1 MDQITDLAAGIGEWL
16 SVPVPLA
23 GAAIMGVLVGW
34 LCWRTR
40 SAHPVLVRVW
50 RLLMGGAAMADREI
64 GALVEARD
72 RLLKFRFLFVTR
84 VRTLAQAR
92 RLGRWSVAH
101 DEDLAD
107 VNACGPLFDH
117 EQCRIAEDK
126 LPSPGLQLVRT
137 VLVACA
143 IFALMLLLA
152 GCATDRALLQF
163 RASKVW
169 FTLGPDTARAL
180 SGGTRVTAAHC
191 TAGAPAALGPFTAD
205 EMQSL
210 CDAFARPGTAALVRD
225 AVTQQRIV
233 FGPLAL
239 VALCALVA
247 LLASLRA
254 GEAARAMQ
262 RRLERRRAGTAS
274 VGPHVPR
281 PDHLRPAG
289 NLAGDQVAEGL
300 R

>member
-84 VRTLAQAR
+84 VCTLAQAR

-117 EQCRIAEDK
+117 AQCRIAEDK
-126 LPSPGLQLVRT
+126 LPSPGRQLVRT

-143 IFALMLLLA
+143 MFALMLLAA

-180 SGGTRVTAAHC
+180 SEGTRVTAANC
-191 TAGAPAALGPFTAD
+191 AAGAPAALGPFTAD
-205 EMQSL
+205 EVQSL

-225 AVTQQRIV
+225 TVMQQRIV

-239 VALCALVA
+239 AALCGLSA
-247 LLASLRA
+247 LLGALRA

-262 RRLERRRAGTAS
+262 RRLERRRAGTVS
-274 VGPHVPR
+274 VGAHVPG

>member
-16 SVPVPLA
+16 SVPAPLA
-23 GAAIMGVLVGW
+23 GAAIMGALVGW

-40 SAHPVLVRVW
+40 STHPVLVRVW
-50 RLLMGGAAMADREI
+50 RLLMGGAAMSDREI
-64 GALVEARD
+64 GALVESRD

-126 LPSPGLQLVRT
+126 LPSPRRQLLRV

-143 IFALMLLLA
+143 ICAGMLFAA
-152 GCATDRALLQF
+152 GFATDRALLQF
-163 RASKVW
+163 RASKVV
-169 FTLGPDTARAL
+169 FTLAPDSAKAL
-180 SGGTRVTAAHC
+180 SSGARVTPANC
-191 TAGAPAALGPFTAD
+191 TGAPQATGPFSAD

-210 CDAFARPGTAALVRD
+210 CEAFAKPDTAAVVRD
-225 AVTQQRIV
+225 AVKQQRSIL
-233 FGPLAL
+233 GPLAL
-239 VALCALVA
+239 AALCMALT
-247 LLASLRA
+247 LLGALRA
-254 GEAARAMQ
+254 GDAARSMQ
-262 RRLERRRAGTAS
+262 RRLDRRRVGGTS
-274 VGPHVPR
+274 VGAHVPGL
-281 PDHLRPAG
+281 DHLRPTG
-289 NLAGDQVAEGL
+289 DLPHDQVAEGL

>member
-16 SVPVPLA
+16 SVPVPLV

-40 SAHPVLVRVW
+40 STHPVLVRVW

-126 LPSPGLQLVRT
+126 LPPPGLQLVRT

-143 IFALMLLLA
+143 IFALMLLAA
-152 GCATDRALLQF
+152 GFATDRALLQF
-163 RASKVW
+163 RTSKVW
-169 FTLGPDTARAL
+169 FLLGPDSARAM
-180 SGGTRVTAAHC
+180 SDGTRVTAANC
-191 TAGAPAALGPFTAD
+191 AAGTPAALGPFRAD
-205 EMQSL
+205 ELQSL
-210 CDAFARPGTAALVRD
+210 CEAFAKPGTAELVRD
-225 AVTQQRIV
+225 TVTQQRFV

-239 VALCALVA
+239 AALCGLGALF
-247 LLASLRA
+247 ASLRA

-262 RRLERRRAGTAS
+262 RRLARRRAGTAS
-274 VGPHVPR
+274 VGAHVPG

-289 NLAGDQVAEGL
+289 DLPRDQVAEGL